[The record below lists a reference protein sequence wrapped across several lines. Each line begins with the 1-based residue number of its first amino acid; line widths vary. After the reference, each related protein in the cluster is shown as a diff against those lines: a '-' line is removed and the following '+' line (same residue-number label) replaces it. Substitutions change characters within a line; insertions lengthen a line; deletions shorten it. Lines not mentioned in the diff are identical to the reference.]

1 MPKTRQPRNS
11 PAKPA
16 SDDLSREEIREIVEA
31 VKLRKRPATIVESPR
46 KKLERWMIARQ
57 HKENEDHD

>member
-46 KKLERWMIARQ
+46 KKLERWIITQQR
-57 HKENEDHD
+57 ENDDHD

>member
-31 VKLRKRPATIVESPR
+31 VKLSKRPATIVESPR
-46 KKLERWMIARQ
+46 KKLERWIITQQR
-57 HKENEDHD
+57 ENDDHD